1 MRWQR
6 AALVFGA
13 NALLQGAYVAGCV
26 DGVTPDCSDAA
37 TQCGP
42 NVDGAADRNDAA
54 LPEAQPPADGARVD
68 ATSDAEAGLDA
79 GDAG

>member
-42 NVDGAADRNDAA
+42 NLDGSLDRNEAA
-54 LPEAQPPADGARVD
+54 PLPEAQAPQDSATDVD
-68 ATSDAEAGLDA
+68 ASSDADLDA

>member
-42 NVDGAADRNDAA
+42 NIDGAADRTEAA
-54 LPEAQPPADGARVD
+54 PLPEAQPPADSATDVD
-68 ATSDAEAGLDA
+68 ARSDAGLDA